1 MHRAAALAEGKIMQ
15 RVVLSVIRSL
25 SRICFARSWIGLL
38 MKNLYYSALRLYLY
52 GWGGQLTVGS
62 SIPHSRS
69 PILPSWIVR

>member
-52 GWGGQLTVGS
+52 GWGGSLPWVAPFH
-62 SIPHSRS
+62 IPDH
-69 PILPSWIVR
+69 PFFLPG